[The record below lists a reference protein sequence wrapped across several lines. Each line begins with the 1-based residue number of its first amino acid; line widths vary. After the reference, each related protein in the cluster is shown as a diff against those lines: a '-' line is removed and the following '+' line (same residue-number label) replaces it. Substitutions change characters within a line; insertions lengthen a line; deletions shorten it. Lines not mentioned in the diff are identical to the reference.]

1 MPSLGVASVVPI
13 RHSHDVR
20 LPGNTRSDRLQAGLG
35 VASLLMYAVGYP
47 LAIVGRSAAGW
58 VLVMLGGL
66 FLIAFGVL
74 TIRRIHRSTE
84 R

>member
-1 MPSLGVASVVPI
+1 MRLG
-13 RHSHDVR
+13 
-20 LPGNTRSDRLQAGLG
+20 GNTRSDRLLVGLG
-35 VASLLMYAVGYP
+35 VVSLLMYAVGYP

-66 FLIAFGVL
+66 FLFAFGVL
-74 TIRRIHRSTE
+74 TIRRIHRGTE